1 MAVNK
6 IKHEEVEAKIIL
18 SDIGMINETD
28 VSLAKASNALLLG
41 FNVKPNREAKKLAEE
56 QNIEIKYFNKI
67 IKPTDDELNA
77 AYIQWKNAEEYKENR
92 VVGTATTSGYDLVTN
107 QLDQLYHDM
116 KDGKLGVAATTGSWY
131 VGITSVKTAF
141 PKPS

>member
-1 MAVNK
+1 MAIN
-6 IKHEEVEAKIIL
+6 
-18 SDIGMINETD
+18 SDTEIN
-28 VSLAKASNALLLG
+28 LALLQLG
-41 FNVKPNREAKKLAEE
+41 KNANRYRLNQSLPPHEI
-56 QNIEIKYFNKI
+56 IEWDSGNKDSQ
-67 IKPTDDELNA
+67 PTDDELNA

-131 VGITSVKTAF
+131 VGITSVKNAF